1 MPDIIFEIKG
11 MFPSFAS
18 EALEHAN
25 EAVEQSLNGLI
36 VRLQESGCTLS
47 EIIHSTVNSV
57 TQKIADAS
65 FLSMNLQL
73 LRGLCN
79 GFSYGDVGLDSTFR
93 QLLVQWM
100 NSLQMATS
108 LPVVPFSPVHP

>member
-11 MFPSFAS
+11 MVTSFAS

-47 EIIHSTVNSV
+47 
-57 TQKIADAS
+57 
-65 FLSMNLQL
+65 
-73 LRGLCN
+73 
-79 GFSYGDVGLDSTFR
+79 
-93 QLLVQWM
+93 
-100 NSLQMATS
+100 
-108 LPVVPFSPVHP
+108 